1 MESKKKIAILGA
13 TGVTG
18 KAVVLAALRHGYSV
32 QALARDRAKVDVS
45 NPALKVIEGSA
56 DDLSVIVELLTGCSA
71 VISTLGPGF
80 DKEVARKMVSTS
92 ATTNVIQAMKKLE
105 IKRYVVMSGAS
116 VVMPGDRTTTLA
128 NIVTRFVFPFLLGDI
143 LKDKYSEYELLKHSS
158 LDWTLVRC
166 PRIREDD
173 RDSHLII
180 QQAKHDTLWVNTSTL
195 AEFLV
200 DQIEDDKYL
209 RTGVFASSRY

>member
-1 MESKKKIAILGA
+1 MESKKKIAIIGA

-18 KAVVLAALRHGYSV
+18 KAVVLEALRRGYSV
-32 QALARDRAKVDVS
+32 QALARDRSKVDVN

-80 DKEVARKMVSTS
+80 DKEIARKMVSTS
-92 ATTNVIQAMKKLE
+92 ATTNVIQAMKQLE

-128 NIVTRFVFPFLLGDI
+128 NMVTRFVFPFLLGQFSAQGSP
-143 LKDKYSEYELLKHSS
+143 KCG
-158 LDWTLVRC
+158 TC
-166 PRIREDD
+166 C
-173 RDSHLII
+173 
-180 QQAKHDTLWVNTSTL
+180 A
-195 AEFLV
+195 
-200 DQIEDDKYL
+200 
-209 RTGVFASSRY
+209 